1 MAATNIEVWQQ
12 GEILEIETVAND
24 IKRFVIRQSKPKKAD
39 PGSHIDL
46 MIEAH
51 GAQVRRSYS
60 VVSQSDDLRDITLG
74 VFLVPNSRGGS
85 IAMHELEVGDTLDI
99 TQPLQN
105 FPLRVGAERYV
116 LIAGGVGVT
125 AVVAMAAVLKRLGAN
140 YTLLYA
146 SRSPDAM
153 AFGEQLQELHGDNL
167 QLFFDSDKNFIQIPE
182 LIASLDAGTE
192 LYICG
197 PIRLMDA
204 VRRTW
209 LESDLEYTN
218 LRFETFGASGWFDP
232 EEFIVRIPAQNI
244 EVVVGKEY
252 SMLEAL
258 EAAGVDMLSDCRKGE
273 CGLCEVSVTSLN
285 GRVDHRD
292 VFYSDHQKSQ
302 NEKISCCVSRI
313 VTSATGLAGDA
324 DRSHGPAIVEI
335 VTT

>member
-12 GEILEIETVAND
+12 GEIIEISQAAND
-24 IKRFVIRQSKPKKAD
+24 IKKIVIRQSKPAKAD

-46 MIEAH
+46 MVKANGEM
-51 GAQVRRSYS
+51 VRRSYS
-60 VVSQSDDLRDITLG
+60 VVSQSEDLKDLTLG

-85 IAMHELEVGDTLDI
+85 IAVHELKVGDQLDI

-116 LIAGGVGVT
+116 LIAGGIGVT
-125 AVVAMAAVLKRLGAN
+125 AIMAMAAVLKRIGAD
-140 YTLLYA
+140 YTLMYA
-146 SRSPDAM
+146 ARSKEAM
-153 AFGEQLQELHGDNL
+153 AFREELEALHGDNL
-167 QLFFDSDKNFIQIPE
+167 QIFLDEDKNFIQIPE
-182 LIASLDAGTE
+182 LIASLDDSTE

-209 LESDLEYTN
+209 LDSELENTN
-218 LRFETFGASGWFDP
+218 LRFETFGASGWYDP
-232 EEFIVRIPAQNI
+232 EEFIVRIPAKNV
-244 EVVVGKEY
+244 EVLVNKQH

-273 CGLCEVSVTSLN
+273 CGLCEVRVLN
-285 GRVDHRD
+285 LKGRVDHRD
-292 VFYSDHQKSQ
+292 VFYSERQKEV

-313 VTSATGLAGDA
+313 VTSESGLAADA
-324 DRSHGPAIVEI
+324 SGPAVVEI